1 MIALR
6 RNRRFFTLAVFSLSL
21 STVCNLS
28 TAQTCQN
35 EETSHATSE
44 IITLKAVGDI
54 VLGSDW
60 PTSNYPTG
68 FEKDIQTR
76 LKQVLGDADVIF
88 GNFEGALTTHD
99 TTTKNIGSG
108 TQFAFRMPPR
118 FALLLKSSGFD
129 VLNIA
134 NNHTFDFGQP
144 GFSDTTAHLSK
155 AGILVVGESNKIALQ
170 KINDVTLAWIGFS
183 YLLRHNNVADT
194 ERLAELMQKA
204 RAQSDVV
211 IVSMQAG
218 AEGSEALKVR
228 DDDEIFL
235 GENRGNT
242 FAFARRAVDLGADL
256 VLGHGPHVL
265 RGMECYKGKL
275 IAYSLGNF
283 VGYGALS
290 IKRAASISAILE
302 IKLAKNR
309 QTLGFNVI
317 PIKFNS
323 QKLPE
328 MDKDN
333 LARHLIND
341 LSRLPPLTGT
351 VNLPTT
357 SDGVEKYRRW
367 LSASELIKI
376 LNE

>member
-1 MIALR
+1 MVALNQYRRLIALAT
-6 RNRRFFTLAVFSLSL
+6 FALFL
-21 STVCNLS
+21 STVCRISN
-28 TAQTCQN
+28 AQTCQN
-35 EETSHATSE
+35 QQTSHAASE
-44 IITLKAVGDI
+44 IVTLKAVGDI

-60 PTSNYPTG
+60 PTSNYPTN
-68 FEKDIQTR
+68 FENDTQTR

-88 GNFEGALTTHD
+88 GNFEGALTIHD

-118 FALLLKSSGFD
+118 FALLLKSAGFN
-129 VLNIA
+129 VLNVA
-134 NNHTFDFGQP
+134 NNHSFDFGQP
-144 GFSDTTAHLSK
+144 GFTDTTAHLSN
-155 AGILVVGESNKIALQ
+155 ASILVVGESNRIAFQ
-170 KINDVTLAWIGFS
+170 KINDVVLAWIGFS
-183 YLLRHNNVADT
+183 HLARHNNIGDM

-204 RAQSDVV
+204 RVQADLV

-228 DDDEIFL
+228 DKEEFFL

-309 QTLGFNVI
+309 QTIGFDVI

-333 LARHLIND
+333 LARYFIND

-351 VNLPTT
+351 VELPTT
-357 SDGVEKYRRW
+357 GDGVEKYRRW
-367 LSASELIKI
+367 LSASELTKI